1 MIGDS
6 ETDSGAA
13 QGANIPFVL
22 IEGGY
27 TVKKVNQI
35 YHNHVVKNF
44 LGLEKIIEKYLND

>member
-1 MIGDS
+1 MVGDS

-13 QGANIPFVL
+13 QDADIPFVL

-44 LGLEKIIEKYLND
+44 LGLEKIVEKYLND